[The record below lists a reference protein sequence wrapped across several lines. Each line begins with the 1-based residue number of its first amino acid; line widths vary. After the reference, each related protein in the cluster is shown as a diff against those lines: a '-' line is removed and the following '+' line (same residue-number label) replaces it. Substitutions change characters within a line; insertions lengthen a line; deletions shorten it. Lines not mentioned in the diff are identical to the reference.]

1 MPISVVVGGD
11 VVINGPLHRPV
22 DINPVYQQLRTADT
36 NFVNLEMPFAV
47 PSSEKNDKN
56 DKKDTYAAE
65 KLIAL
70 HAKPEHAPVLCD
82 IGLDVV
88 TVANNHGMDY
98 GVGGLRTTL
107 RALNSVG
114 IAHVGGGETRDAAFA
129 PVVRNK
135 MAFLGVTTT
144 LPNGSGASPTRPG
157 LAGVRVFTKYVV
169 DTVSLDES
177 PGMAPFVET
186 ETYAADEAVLL
197 RAIRE
202 ARALPNVAVVV
213 VGIHW
218 GVPYGW
224 VPATQDEIAA
234 YQRPLARAMI
244 NAGASVIVG
253 HHPHVVQGVEF
264 YRGAPIFYSLGNFVF
279 SNDIVTPD
287 ETFRTYPPY
296 EWASLRKTLSNI
308 GSLARLVWDENTGT
322 DGKET
327 KLVSCSM
334 VPVTIEADGEPVYAT
349 PEDAEVLVARVRSMS
364 QAYGTAVELVQV
376 DGHYEI
382 RVTETE

>member
-11 VVINGPLHRPV
+11 VVINGPLNRPTAT
-22 DINPVYQQLRTADT
+22 NPVYKELHTADT
-36 NFVNLEMPFAV
+36 NFVNLEMPFAS
-47 PSSEKNDKN
+47 PATNSG
-56 DKKDTYAAE
+56 KDTYAAE

-70 HAKPEHAPVLCD
+70 HARPEHAPVLQEL
-82 IGLDVV
+82 GLDVV

-107 RALNSVG
+107 QALDEVG
-114 IAHVGGGETRDAAFA
+114 ISHVGGGENRGEAFS
-129 PVVRNK
+129 PVIK
-135 MAFLGVTTT
+135 GKTAFIGVTTT

-177 PGMAPFVET
+177 PGMAPFIET
-186 ETYAADEAVLL
+186 QTYTADEAVLL
-197 RAIRE
+197 QTIRD
-202 ARALPNVAVVV
+202 ARALPGVEVVA

-234 YQRPLARAMI
+234 YQRPLARAMVD
-244 NAGASVIVG
+244 AGASVIVG
-253 HHPHVVQGVEF
+253 HHPHVVQGIEF
-264 YRGAPIFYSLGNFVF
+264 YRGAPVFYSLGNFIF

-287 ETFRTYPPY
+287 ETFRTYPAY
-296 EWASLRKTLSNI
+296 EWASLQKTLSNI
-308 GSLARLVWDENTGT
+308 GSLARLEWGD
-322 DGKET
+322 DGK
-327 KLVSCSM
+327 KIVSCKM
-334 VPVTIEADGEPVYAT
+334 IPVTVEADGEPVYAT
-349 PEDAEVLVARVRSMS
+349 PDDAEVLVARVRSMS

-382 RVTETE
+382 HVTQTQ